1 MRRKF
6 QIIRFYIFLFSIFL
20 IHVQAGSPEEE
31 IITIKFKTFGLSLNA
46 NEIPFYHA
54 GISGSSANVFN
65 QQFSNSYTYTGPRKI
80 IFYKTPNFESS
91 QGPRQQVAAMI
102 ATIPVGI
109 EEAVLFVAT
118 NQQGSKI
125 PYRAFI
131 TDDSMTDDY
140 KRCIHFYN
148 LTSFSLAVHTFGK
161 SVWLN
166 PGKQHLWD
174 LENQARASSLKS
186 SLKIAVNN
194 PENRIIYSNRF
205 QVRPNKR
212 LTFIAHNNGNLTA
225 DGFPSVSIL
234 HFTKSTIKP
243 APLQQAR

>member
-6 QIIRFYIFLFSIFL
+6 QIIQLYISLLSIFI

-31 IITIKFKTFGLSLNA
+31 IITIKFKTFGLSLSTREVALYN
-46 NEIPFYHA
+46 A
-54 GISGSSANVFN
+54 GISGSSVSAFS
-65 QQFSNSYTYTGPRKI
+65 QQFSYSYTYTGPRKI
-80 IFYKTPNFESS
+80 IFYTSPNFESS
-91 QGPRQQVAAMI
+91 QEPPQEVAAMV

-109 EEAVLFVAT
+109 KEAVIFVAT
-118 NQQGSKI
+118 SQQGSKI

-131 TDDSMTDDY
+131 TDDSMTHDY
-140 KRCIHFYN
+140 KRSVHFYN

-186 SLKIAVNN
+186 SLKIAVNT

-212 LTFIAHNNGNLTA
+212 LTFIAHNNGNVTA
-225 DGFPSVSIL
+225 EGFPRVSIL

-243 APLQQAR
+243 APLQ